1 MRITDIDLNLLRIF
15 DAVHSAR
22 NVTRAAERLGLSQ
35 PAVSHGLTRLRL
47 LLRDPLFV
55 RGATGMQPTKK
66 GVEYAQSFGAALS
79 VIEQALQLSQEFA
92 PERSTRTFRLH
103 MSDIGEARF
112 LPELAAAVR
121 GLAPDVRLDTVHLER
136 SAIAEA
142 LDDGKIDFAIGFLPD
157 VATTQHAELLVDE
170 YAILVRRDHELL
182 RSVSTAERLRQLD
195 YLVVRSHSE
204 TTRIL
209 ERLDLTHRLR
219 LTTSNFLAIPAIIRN
234 SDFAAVMPYQVALG
248 FARDG
253 AFEVLLPQCDL
264 PKLEVSLHWSRRFQH
279 DAGNRWLCKLI
290 RESAVTHKPSPQGV
304 SMSFGSDSSTWA
316 VASMH

>member
-55 RGATGMQPTKK
+55 RGTTGMQPTKK
-66 GVEYAQSFGAALS
+66 AAEYARSFGAALS

-121 GLAPDVRLDTVHLER
+121 SRAPDVRLDTVNLER
-136 SAIAEA
+136 SAISEA
-142 LDDGKIDFAIGFLPD
+142 LDDGKIDVAIGYLPD
-157 VATTQHAELLVDE
+157 VETTQHAELLVDE
-170 YAILVRRDHELL
+170 YAILVRRDHEL
-182 RSVSTAERLRQLD
+182 VHGASTPQRLLQLD
-195 YLVVRSHSE
+195 YLAVRSHSE

-209 ERLDLTHRLR
+209 ERLGLTDRLR

-234 SDFAAVMPYQVALG
+234 SDFAAVIPYQVALG

-253 AFEVLLPQCDL
+253 AFDVLLPQCDL
-264 PKLEVSLHWSRRFQH
+264 PKLAVSLHWSRRFQH
-279 DAGNRWLCKLI
+279 DAGIRWLCGVI
-290 RESAVTHKPSPQGV
+290 RESAVPHTRSPQGV
-304 SMSFGSDSSTWA
+304 PMAFGSDPSA
-316 VASMH
+316 FGLASVH